1 MQKSWQPPSTLALLS
16 VKAQQVE
23 NLMIWRRSALG
34 SYNKNAGYI
43 LNLFCR
49 VPLKKKAKRD
59 SKMVKLKKKGVS
71 FALQCVPTNFGYFSY
86 QFEFLLAGG
95 IEIGDGCTS
104 YNMTT

>member
-1 MQKSWQPPSTLALLS
+1 MQDTFLTFF
-16 VKAQQVE
+16 VE
-23 NLMIWRRSALG
+23 CL
-34 SYNKNAGYI
+34 
-43 LNLFCR
+43 
-49 VPLKKKAKRD
+49 LKKKAKRD